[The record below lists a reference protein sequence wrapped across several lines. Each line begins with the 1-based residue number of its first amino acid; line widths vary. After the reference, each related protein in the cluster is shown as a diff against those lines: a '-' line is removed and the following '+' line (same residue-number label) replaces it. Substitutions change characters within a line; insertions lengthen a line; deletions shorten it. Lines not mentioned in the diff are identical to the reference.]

1 MGKIISAVKGLFEIV
16 QLIFNLITGFLS
28 NLVKLFYYLT
38 KALSN
43 ALIFVGTLPSWLQIF
58 GTITIS
64 ISVMYII
71 LGREGGSK

>member
-16 QLIFNLITGFLS
+16 QLVFSLVTGFLS
-28 NLVKLFYYLT
+28 NLLKLFYYLT
-38 KALSN
+38 KALAN
-43 ALIFVGTLPSWLQIF
+43 ALIFVGTLPQWLQIF